1 MKLLSIQRKSL
12 VPSAGIEGEIDIDV
26 KPMMN
31 VLLILIPFL
40 VSVSVYTRLA
50 LLDMSLPPNVTG
62 VASAASSAK
71 PSLKLTVV
79 IAPNFVAI
87 TYGASAL
94 DSLERTA
101 DSLRIGTLKKRTT
114 QQTTDYAY
122 NDLLNKLKE
131 RRASVAIKDEVIVA
145 PYDGIAF
152 QYVVN
157 VMDICK
163 KAGFVKVSLA
173 SAAQPSQN

>member
-1 MKLLSIQRKSL
+1 MKLLSIQKKSL
-12 VPSAGIEGEIDIDV
+12 VPSSGIEGEIDIDV

-40 VSVSVYTRLA
+40 VSVAVYTRLA
-50 LLDMSLPPNVTG
+50 VIDMSLPPNVT
-62 VASAASSAK
+62 AIAPAASSAK

-94 DSLERTA
+94 DSLERTS
-101 DSLRIGTLKKRTT
+101 DSLHIGPLKKRDAL
-114 QQTTDYAY
+114 QKTDYAY
-122 NDLLNKLKE
+122 NDLLNRLKE
-131 RRASVAIKDEVIVA
+131 RRTSVSAQDEIIVA

-157 VMDICK
+157 IMDICK
-163 KAGFVKVSLA
+163 KAGFTKVSLA
-173 SAAQPSQN
+173 SAAQPATN